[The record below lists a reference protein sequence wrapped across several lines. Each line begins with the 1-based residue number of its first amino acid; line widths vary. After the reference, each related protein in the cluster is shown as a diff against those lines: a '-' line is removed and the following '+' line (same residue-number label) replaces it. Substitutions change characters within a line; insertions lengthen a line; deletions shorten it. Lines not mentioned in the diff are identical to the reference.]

1 MLPFLI
7 FLVLRLGGNALIYG
21 IMGATYSV
29 FQLIGAPI
37 LGGWSDKYGRRKI
50 LLLSQAGTL
59 VSWFIFIAALYL
71 PVTSL
76 FEVNSTVLGQF
87 SLTIPL
93 LILFLARAIDGI
105 TGGNVSVA
113 NAYLSDIST
122 EENRNENFGKMS
134 VAANLGFILGP
145 AIAGLLGAYDN
156 GETLS
161 VIVAIIISTAAL
173 LLIKFNLPE
182 SNPCAIKVLNNG
194 VRKVFGQ
201 EHKDC
206 FDQVDSEKIS
216 FSKVLKL
223 KDIPN
228 ILLIYFLTFLG
239 FNLFYIAFPVYA
251 VEVLKW
257 ELTDTG
263 IFFAILG
270 ISMAT
275 VQGPVLKKVSKIY
288 KDTTLILWGSLVL
301 GISFLFM
308 LNQSLTFIYI
318 SAVLLSIGNGVMWPS
333 ILSLLSRS
341 AGEKY
346 QGTVQGFAGSSG
358 SVASIIGLV
367 VGGILF
373 NVLGSNIFILSSV
386 LILAIFFM
394 SLKFVN
400 FNIGKPAVQN

>member
-1 MLPFLI
+1 
-7 FLVLRLGGNALIYG
+7 
-21 IMGATYSV
+21 MGATYSV

-37 LGGWSDKYGRRKI
+37 LGRWSDKFGRRKI

-59 VSWFIFIAALYL
+59 FSWFIFMTALYL
-71 PVTSL
+71 PLTSM
-76 FEVNSTVLGQF
+76 FEVDSELLGQF
-87 SLTIPL
+87 TLTIPL
-93 LILFLARAIDGI
+93 LVLFLARAIDGI

-122 EENRNENFGKMS
+122 DENRNENFGKMS

-145 AIAGLLGAYDN
+145 AIAGLLGSYEN

-161 VIVAIIISTAAL
+161 VIVAIIISTVAL
-173 LLIKFNLPE
+173 LLIQFNLPE
-182 SNPCAIKVLNNG
+182 SNPCSINVFNKTS

-206 FDQVDSEKIS
+206 FDQVNSEKIS
-216 FSKVLKL
+216 FSKILQLKG
-223 KDIPN
+223 IPN

-263 IFFAILG
+263 IYFAILG
-270 ISMAT
+270 IAMAT
-275 VQGPVLKKVSKIY
+275 VQGPVLKKVSKLY
-288 KDTTLILWGSLVL
+288 KDTTLILWGSLIL
-301 GISFLFM
+301 GISFLFL
-308 LNQSLTFIYI
+308 LNQGIIFIYI
-318 SAVLLSIGNGVMWPS
+318 SAVLLSIGNGIMWPS
-333 ILSLLSRS
+333 ILSLLSRT

-346 QGTVQGFAGSSG
+346 QGTIQGFAGSAG
-358 SVASIIGLV
+358 SIASIIGLV

-373 NVLGSNIFILSSV
+373 NVLGSNIFILSSI
-386 LILAIFFM
+386 LILIIFIM
-394 SLKFVN
+394 SLRFVN
-400 FNIGKPAVQN
+400 FDKSKPVLQN